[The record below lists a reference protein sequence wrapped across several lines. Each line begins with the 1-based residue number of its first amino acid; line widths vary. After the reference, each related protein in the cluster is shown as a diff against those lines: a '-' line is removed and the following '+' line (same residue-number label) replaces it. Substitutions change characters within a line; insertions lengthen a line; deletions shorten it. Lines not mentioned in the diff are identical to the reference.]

1 MDPAPVISSRA
12 PSLVRRLVL
21 LASVWSLAVLIASA
35 VLLGLLFEQA
45 ALRRFDQ
52 GLADLTDSLAAAA
65 QPEAN
70 GGLAVRDL
78 GDLRTRRAYS
88 GRYWQVSRVTPGGAP
103 AVLARSRS
111 LWDVELGLPRDLAGR
126 LEARPSG
133 AVSFAAPG
141 PEGQKLRVRATRLV
155 LPGDVGPVIVLA
167 AEDRRPVDADVRGF
181 FVATA
186 AVFGLLAL
194 GLIAAVVIQVRL
206 GLRPLF
212 ALSQELGDLR
222 AGRAEGLRG
231 GYPRELTPLA
241 DQLTALM
248 HHNRDTLERQRAHV
262 GNLAH
267 ALKTPLAVLSSA
279 AAREP
284 GPLSGLVVQQAG
296 AMQRQVDH
304 HLRRAR
310 AAASAG
316 GPGAGLATPVA
327 EVLDDLV
334 RTLSRLHQ
342 DAGVRIDWDAPDDL
356 VFLGER
362 QDLMEIAGNLL
373 ENACKWGGGRVSVRA
388 AAEGGEQLVLEID
401 DAGPGLTPDQ
411 RRDALARGARLDE
424 SAPGS
429 GLGLSIVNDL
439 ARAYGGD
446 LDLGASPLGG
456 LRTRVRL
463 PRAAD

>member
-1 MDPAPVISSRA
+1 MAVRAAA

-21 LASVWSLAVLIASA
+21 LASVWSLAVLVASA
-35 VLLGLLFEQA
+35 LLLGLLFEQA

-65 QPEAN
+65 APDIPAGSGQV
-70 GGLAVRDL
+70 VRDL
-78 GDLRTRRAYS
+78 GDLRTQRAYS
-88 GRYWQVSRVTPGGAP
+88 GRYWQVSP
-103 AVLARSRS
+103 AADPAATVLARSRS
-111 LWDVELGLPRDLAGR
+111 LWDTELPLPPDLAAR
-126 LEARPSG
+126 LEANPSV
-133 AVSFAAPG
+133 AISYAAPG
-141 PEGQKLRVRATRLV
+141 PEGQRLRIRATRIV
-155 LPGDVGPVIVLA
+155 LPGGTGPVIVLA
-167 AEDRRPVDADVRGF
+167 AEDRRPVDADIRGF

-212 ALSQELGDLR
+212 ALSQELADLR
-222 AGRAEGLRG
+222 AGRADGLGG

-241 DQLTALM
+241 DQITALM
-248 HHNRDTLERQRAHV
+248 RHNRETVERQRAHV

-267 ALKTPLAVLSSA
+267 ALKTPLAVLSTA
-279 AAREP
+279 ASR
-284 GPLSGLVVQQAG
+284 GSGALPELVTQQAA

-310 AAASAG
+310 AAAGG
-316 GPGAGLATPVA
+316 GPGAGLSTPVA
-327 EVLDDLV
+327 EVLDDLA
-334 RTLSRLHQ
+334 RTLARLQ
-342 DAGVRIDWDAPDDL
+342 PDRGLRIDWDAPEEL

-373 ENACKWGGGRVSVRA
+373 DNASKWGRSRISVMAAPEGPGRM
-388 AAEGGEQLVLEID
+388 VLQVD
-401 DAGPGLTPDQ
+401 DDGPGLSPEQ

-424 SAPGS
+424 TAPGS

-446 LDLGASPLGG
+446 LDLSESPAGG
-456 LRTRVRL
+456 LRVRVRL
-463 PRAAD
+463 PCVAD

>member
-1 MDPAPVISSRA
+1 MAAAA

-21 LASVWSLAVLIASA
+21 LASVWSLAVLLASA

-65 QPEAN
+65 GPALSP
-70 GGLAVRDL
+70 GAGPTVRDL
-78 GDLRTRRAYS
+78 DDLKTRRAYS
-88 GRYWQVSRVTPGGAP
+88 GRYWQVSRPGPGGSA

-111 LWDVELGLPRDLAGR
+111 LWDTELVLPARVVGDLQAH
-126 LEARPSG
+126 PSG
-133 AVSFAAPG
+133 AVSYAAPG
-141 PEGQKLRVRATRLV
+141 PDGQKLRVRATRLV
-155 LPGDVGPVIVLA
+155 LPGDPGPVIVLA
-167 AEDRRPVDADVRGF
+167 AEDRGPVDADIRGF

-212 ALSQELGDLR
+212 ALSQELADLR
-222 AGRAEGLRG
+222 SGRAEGLRG

-241 DQLTALM
+241 DQITALM
-248 HHNRDTLERQRAHV
+248 RHNQVTLERQRSHV

-267 ALKTPLAVLSSA
+267 ALKTPLAVLSA
-279 AAREP
+279 AASREP
-284 GPLSGLVVQQAG
+284 GAFSGLVTQQAG

-310 AAASAG
+310 AAAGG
-316 GPGAGLATPVA
+316 GPGAGHATPVA

-342 DAGVRIDWDAPDDL
+342 DAGLRIDWDAPDDL

-373 ENACKWGGGRVSVRA
+373 ENACKWGRRRVRVRA
-388 AAEGGEQLVLEID
+388 AAEGPGHMVLEVD
-401 DAGPGLTPDQ
+401 DDGPGLTPDQ

-429 GLGLSIVNDL
+429 GLGLSIVSDL
-439 ARAYGGD
+439 AVAYGGD
-446 LDLGASPLGG
+446 LELSGVPAGG
-456 LRTRVRL
+456 LRARVRL
-463 PRAAD
+463 PRTAD

>member
-1 MDPAPVISSRA
+1 MAVPSPA

-21 LASVWSLAVLIASA
+21 LASVWSLAVLLASA

-52 GLADLTDSLAAAA
+52 GLADLTDSVAAAA
-65 QPEAN
+65 APVPVA
-70 GGLAVRDL
+70 GAGLAVGDL

-88 GRYWQVSRVTPGGAP
+88 GRYWQVSRVGADGVTG
-103 AVLARSRS
+103 VLARSRS
-111 LWDVELGLPRDLAGR
+111 LWDTELALAPGLARR
-126 LEARPSG
+126 LEADPSG
-133 AVSFAAPG
+133 AVSYAAPG
-141 PEGQKLRVRATRLV
+141 PAGQRLRVRATRIV
-155 LPGDVGPVIVLA
+155 LPGDAGPVIVLA
-167 AEDRRPVDADVRGF
+167 AEDRRPVDADIRGF

-212 ALSQELGDLR
+212 ALSQELADLR
-222 AGRAEGLRG
+222 SGRAEGLQG
-231 GYPRELTPLA
+231 GYPPELTPLA
-241 DQLTALM
+241 DQIMALM
-248 HHNRDTLERQRAHV
+248 RHNQVTLERQRSHV

-267 ALKTPLAVLSSA
+267 ALKTPLAVLSA
-279 AAREP
+279 AASREA
-284 GPLSGLVVQQAG
+284 GALSGLVTQQAG

-310 AAASAG
+310 AAAGG
-316 GPGAGLATPVA
+316 GPGAGHATPVA
-327 EVLDDLV
+327 DVLDDLV

-342 DAGVRIDWDAPDDL
+342 DAGLRIDWDAPDGL

-373 ENACKWGGGRVSVRA
+373 ENACKWGRSRVRVRA
-388 AAEGGEQLVLEID
+388 AAEGPGHMVLEVD
-401 DAGPGLTPDQ
+401 DDGPGLTPDQ

-429 GLGLSIVNDL
+429 GLGLSIVSDL
-439 ARAYGGD
+439 AVAYGGD
-446 LDLGASPLGG
+446 LELSGVPAGG
-456 LRTRVRL
+456 LRARVRL

>member
-206 GLRPLF
+206 GLRPL
-212 ALSQELGDLR
+212 LDRKS
-222 AGRAEGLRG
+222 
-231 GYPRELTPLA
+231 
-241 DQLTALM
+241 
-248 HHNRDTLERQRAHV
+248 
-262 GNLAH
+262 
-267 ALKTPLAVLSSA
+267 
-279 AAREP
+279 
-284 GPLSGLVVQQAG
+284 VV
-296 AMQRQVDH
+296 
-304 HLRRAR
+304 
-310 AAASAG
+310 
-316 GPGAGLATPVA
+316 
-327 EVLDDLV
+327 
-334 RTLSRLHQ
+334 
-342 DAGVRIDWDAPDDL
+342 
-356 VFLGER
+356 
-362 QDLMEIAGNLL
+362 
-373 ENACKWGGGRVSVRA
+373 
-388 AAEGGEQLVLEID
+388 
-401 DAGPGLTPDQ
+401 
-411 RRDALARGARLDE
+411 
-424 SAPGS
+424 
-429 GLGLSIVNDL
+429 
-439 ARAYGGD
+439 
-446 LDLGASPLGG
+446 
-456 LRTRVRL
+456 
-463 PRAAD
+463 

>member
-1 MDPAPVISSRA
+1 MAAA
-12 PSLVRRLVL
+12 PSLVRRLVF
-21 LASVWSLAVLIASA
+21 LASVWSLAVLVASA

-65 QPEAN
+65 APA
-70 GGLAVRDL
+70 AVSGAGFAIRDL

-88 GRYWQVSRVTPGGAP
+88 GRYWQVSRAGAGGAP
-103 AVLARSRS
+103 VVLARSRS
-111 LWDVELGLPRDLAGR
+111 LWDTELAIPRDLALR

-133 AVSFAAPG
+133 AVSYAAPG
-141 PEGQKLRVRATRLV
+141 PEGQRLRVRATRLV
-155 LPGDVGPVIVLA
+155 LPGDEGPVIVLA
-167 AEDRRPVDADVRGF
+167 AEDRRPVDADIRGF

-212 ALSQELGDLR
+212 ALSQELADLR
-222 AGRAEGLRG
+222 SGRADGLGG

-248 HHNRDTLERQRAHV
+248 RHNQDTLERQRAHV

-279 AAREP
+279 ASRES
-284 GPLSGLVVQQAG
+284 GPLPDLVTHQAA

-310 AAASAG
+310 AAAGG
-316 GPGAGLATPVA
+316 GPGSGLSTPVA
-327 EVLDDLV
+327 GVLDDLV
-334 RTLSRLHQ
+334 RTLGRLHQ
-342 DAGVRIDWDAPDDL
+342 DSGLRIDWDAPDEL

-362 QDLMEIAGNLL
+362 QDLLEIAGNLL
-373 ENACKWGGGRVSVRA
+373 ENACKWGRTRVSVCA
-388 AAEGGEQLVLEID
+388 ASDGPARLVLEVVD
-401 DAGPGLTPDQ
+401 DGPGLTPEQ

-439 ARAYGGD
+439 ARAYGGALELAD
-446 LDLGASPLGG
+446 APSGG
-456 LRTRVRL
+456 LRVRVNL
-463 PRAAD
+463 PRAGD